1 MTREE
6 KKINEIDKRVDSL
19 ETTFKMFMQEM
30 RDFKTEMRN
39 RDNQRAKE
47 IMEIRQDMK
56 DMQTRFYTK
65 IDNMD
70 AKIDGIGKHV
80 QNLTV
85 AAIVGMGAAV
95 AGIGA
100 IAVTVMYSILR

>member
-56 DMQTRFYTK
+56 TMQASLDTK
-65 IDNMD
+65 IDSM
-70 AKIDGIGKHV
+70 GKHV
-80 QNLTV
+80 RNLSV
-85 AAIVGMGAAV
+85 ATIIGV
-95 AGIGA
+95 AT
-100 IAVTVMYSILR
+100 IAVTVVYSILTH